1 MIISHEHKFLFLA
14 PPKVGSMSI
23 RKGLMQYSSIDPYK
37 FHTDPSNV
45 YYHEWHMNAK
55 NAKKHFDVR
64 GWDWNSYFKFSFV
77 RNPWDRIISWR
88 NYQILYVHEFEQS
101 GAREAVY
108 YPEYKEL
115 GKLSLKDWIAQ
126 AHLEPFVDSCM
137 CFSNDNSLDFIGR
150 FENLQGD
157 FNIACD
163 EIGIPRQELAH
174 HNKSAHKHYTEYYD
188 DETKQIIAERFVKD
202 IEYFNYKFGE

>member
-23 RKGLMQYSSIDPYK
+23 RQSLLEYSSIDPVK
-37 FHTDPSNV
+37 FYTDSSNV

-77 RNPWDRIISWR
+77 RNPWDRIVSWR
-88 NYQILYVHEFEQS
+88 NYQILYVHEFEQL
-101 GAREAVY
+101 GKREAVY
-108 YPEYKEL
+108 YEEYK
-115 GKLSLKDWIAQ
+115 KLSKLSFKDWVKDNGW
-126 AHLEPFVDSCM
+126 LESFIDSCM
-137 CFSNDNSLDFIGR
+137 CYSDNNCLDFIGR

-157 FNIACD
+157 FNTICD
-163 EIGIPRQELAH
+163 KIGIPRQELPH
-174 HNKSAHKHYTEYYD
+174 HNESKHKHYTEYYD
-188 DETKQIIAERFVKD
+188 NETKQIIAERFAPD
-202 IEYFNYKFGE
+202 IKYFNYKF